1 MRFFYTFFF
10 ILTCSWAVIG
20 QKLPTQ
26 WRFSY
31 DGRYLIAGNQDSG
44 GIYDESNVKEI
55 RLYFSQPDYWA
66 KLTQNYNSNIEIPC
80 RLKYNGVDYDS
91 VGISFKGQTS
101 YFSNNTP
108 KKSFNISMDAFKGNQ
123 KLEGYKTLNLNNAF
137 QDPSFMREVLYYR
150 LIRTHSQSAK
160 ANFVRVYINDEDWGI
175 YLNVQQLNK
184 DFLEEWYE
192 SNDGINI
199 RADRPDGT
207 SAGPGGPGGQW
218 GDGTAGFNYLG
229 TDTSQYKKYYTLKS
243 SDTPNPWQ
251 ELVKACNILNNSG
264 TNLETEAPKV
274 LDIDKILWHLASEIA
289 FTDDDSYV
297 FKGKMDYYLYM
308 DAETKRWTSYDYDAN
323 STFSTQKITQWSP
336 FYNETKVN
344 YPLLNKLLAVP
355 AFRQRYL
362 AHMRTIIS
370 ELMDESKVNSI
381 IDSYANLIRS
391 AVIADTKKVTS
402 ETSFNNAIF
411 SLKDFIARRKNYLLS
426 NSEVKAAAP
435 LISDTKFK
443 VNNVDWAI
451 VTSQN
456 DVVVTTNVSFAAGIN
471 KVVLYY
477 GQGFSGV
484 FNTISM
490 LDNGQGNDA
499 KSSAGIFTATLPK
512 FQAGTMIK
520 FYIEATGNDNAKS
533 KTFFPSGAEHQLM
546 VYQVAAIQNNQKSV
560 VINEFMASNDGIVK
574 DEVGEA
580 EDWIE
585 LFNITDKDINM
596 SGYYI
601 TDNPLNL
608 KKFKFPANTIIKA
621 KSYAIV
627 WADEDQEQ
635 GPLHTNFKLS
645 ASGEV
650 IYLLDSNLVMLDSIT
665 FGPQITNKSAARIPN
680 GTGNFVS
687 GNHTFGTNNDGTS
700 STEDFISS
708 GLNVFPNPASPGF
721 VTVSNLSNYVENI
734 SIYNL
739 SGIKVNAHIVEAHS
753 EISIELTT
761 PGIYIV
767 HFGKLSKKLIV
778 TH

>member
-55 RLYFSQPDYWA
+55 RLYFSQSDYWA

-101 YFSNNTP
+101 YFSNNTQ

-123 KLEGYKTLNLNNAF
+123 KLEGYKTLNLNNSF
-137 QDPSFMREVLYYR
+137 QDPSFMREVLYYK

-207 SAGPGGPGGQW
+207 STGPGGPGGQW

-362 AHMRTIIS
+362 AHIRTIIS

-499 KSSAGIFTATLPK
+499 KSSDGIFTATLPK

-546 VYQVAAIQNNQKSV
+546 VYQVEAIQNNQKSV

-708 GLNVFPNPASPGF
+708 GLNVFPNPASHGL
-721 VTVSNLSNYVENI
+721 VTISNLSNYSENI

-739 SGIKVNAHIVEAHS
+739 SGIKVNDHNVGAHS

-761 PGIYIV
+761 PGIYIIQ
-767 HFGKLSKKLIV
+767 FGKLSKKLIV

>member
-55 RLYFSQPDYWA
+55 RLYFSQSDYWA
-66 KLTQNYNSNIEIPC
+66 KLTQNYNSNIDIPC

-123 KLEGYKTLNLNNAF
+123 KLEGYKTLNLNNSF

-207 SAGPGGPGGQW
+207 STGPGGPGGQW

-336 FYNETKVN
+336 FYNEIKVN

-402 ETSFNNAIF
+402 ETSFNNAVF

-426 NSEVKAAAP
+426 NSEVKAADP

-443 VNNVDWAI
+443 VNNVDWAK

-456 DVVVTTNVSFAAGIN
+456 DVVVTTNVNFAAGIN

-484 FNTISM
+484 FNTLSM

-499 KSSAGIFTATLPK
+499 KSSDGIFTATLPK

-546 VYQVAAIQNNQKSV
+546 VYQVEAIQNNQKSV

-708 GLNVFPNPASPGF
+708 GLNVFPNPASHGL
-721 VTVSNLSNYVENI
+721 VTISNLSNYAENI

-739 SGIKVNAHIVEAHS
+739 SGIKVNDHNVGAHS

-761 PGIYIV
+761 PGIYIIQ
-767 HFGKLSKKLIV
+767 FGKLSKKLIV

>member
-31 DGRYLIAGNQDSG
+31 DERYLIAGNQDSG

>member
-55 RLYFSQPDYWA
+55 RLYFSQSDYWA

-101 YFSNNTP
+101 YFSNNTQ

-123 KLEGYKTLNLNNAF
+123 KLEGYKTLNLNNSF
-137 QDPSFMREVLYYR
+137 QDPSFMREVLYYK

-336 FYNETKVN
+336 FYNEIKVN

-443 VNNVDWAI
+443 VNNVDWAK

-484 FNTISM
+484 FNTLSM

-499 KSSAGIFTATLPK
+499 KSSDGIFTATLPK

-546 VYQVAAIQNNQKSV
+546 VYQVEAIQNNQKSV

-608 KKFKFPANTIIKA
+608 KKFKLPANTIIKA
-621 KSYAIV
+621 KSFAIV

-721 VTVSNLSNYVENI
+721 VTVSNLSNYAENI

-739 SGIKVNAHIVEAHS
+739 SGIKVNAHIVGAHS

-761 PGIYIV
+761 PGIYII

>member
-31 DGRYLIAGNQDSG
+31 DERYLIAGNQDSG

-362 AHMRTIIS
+362 AHIRTIIS

-546 VYQVAAIQNNQKSV
+546 VYQVEAIQNNQKSV